1 MGKFILGVIVGIVL
15 LTGAAV
21 LYLVSGYAPVA
32 ATDPPFP
39 FEEKIAMKALH
50 AKADREMPKSVPMP
64 ADENTMA
71 AGARVYRDSC
81 AVCHGLPNQ
90 PEPIIAKGMF
100 PHAPQLLMKDDMVTD
115 DPPGETFWKAK
126 NGIRLTGMPG
136 FGASLSDEQLW
147 QVSLLLANADKL
159 PASVQQALTAPLA
172 PPPPTAPP
180 AASPTRPR

>member
-1 MGKFILGVIVGIVL
+1 MGKFILGMIAGVVL
-15 LTGAAV
+15 LIAAVV

-32 ATDPPFP
+32 ATDAPFP

-50 AKADREMPKSVPMP
+50 AKADREMPKSAPMP
-64 ADENTMA
+64 ADENTLA
-71 AGARVYRDSC
+71 AGARVYRDNC

-100 PHAPQLLMKDDMVTD
+100 PHAPQVLMKDDMVID
-115 DPPGETFWKAK
+115 DPPGETYWKAK

-147 QVSLLLANADKL
+147 QVSLMLADADKL
-159 PASVQQALTAPLA
+159 PPSVQQALSVPA
-172 PPPPTAPP
+172 PPSAP
-180 AASPTRPR
+180 ASRPSENKPK

>member
-1 MGKFILGVIVGIVL
+1 MGKFILGVIVGVVL
-15 LTGAAV
+15 LPAAVV

-32 ATDPPFP
+32 ATDAPFP

-50 AKADREMPKSVPMP
+50 AKADREMPKSAPMP

-115 DPPGETFWKAK
+115 DPPGETYWKAK

-136 FGASLSDEQLW
+136 FGAALSDDQLW
-147 QVSLLLANADKL
+147 QVSQLLADADKL
-159 PASVQQALTAPLA
+159 PPSVQQALTAPVVL
-172 PPPPTAPP
+172 PPPNAEPP
-180 AASPTRPR
+180 ARQNNPK